1 MPTTGAKNLNRWAK
15 IAPLGAVSGKLDCV
29 GHGLSDYVL
38 SWVLRSLPIVGP
50 ETILFPEW
58 ACLQASI
65 GIARR
70 TLPTRNLKR
79 RLMKL
84 SRKKTIAQLVTQNGL
99 HE

>member
-50 ETILFPEW
+50 EAILFPNGH
-58 ACLQASI
+58 AYK
-65 GIARR
+65 
-70 TLPTRNLKR
+70 LP
-79 RLMKL
+79 
-84 SRKKTIAQLVTQNGL
+84 SGL
-99 HE
+99 PEEPCQHVI